1 MRVLVLGIG
10 NILLQD
16 EGVGVHV
23 VQAVRHRYQIPA
35 EIELLDG
42 GTAGMSLLEDLMD
55 KDYVIIIDAVHA
67 GDSPGTVVRLEDEA
81 VPVFLQQR
89 ISPHQLGLSEVL
101 AALVLVDKKPRH
113 LVLIGIVPERMELSL
128 EMTPTIEQ
136 KLDLLVNNVVAELT
150 AIGVQLL
157 PRSSETPAPNRLDS
171 PAEEYR

>member
-10 NILLQD
+10 NTLLQD

-23 VQAVRHRYQIPA
+23 VQALRHRYQIPA

-55 KDYVIIIDAVHA
+55 KDHVIIIDAIHT
-67 GDSPGTVVRLEDEA
+67 GEPPGTMVRLEDEA

-113 LVLIGIVPERMELSL
+113 LVLIGIVPERMEL
-128 EMTPTIEQ
+128 
-136 KLDLLVNNVVAELT
+136 
-150 AIGVQLL
+150 
-157 PRSSETPAPNRLDS
+157 
-171 PAEEYR
+171 